1 MDTSKVRHKDG
12 PPGYTCPN
20 FRPVQERTLNETE
33 HGSGVAGWNCRGHR
47 LVRVGLF
54 YLHKD
59 GAVLRGHAE
68 EGALP
73 RPAPLPSFAVEW
85 IVLLFVMSILLAH
98 LYAWSRTTAGA
109 GPRTAIKIGMIVGFC
124 AG

>member
-73 RPAPLPSFAVEW
+73 RPAPLPSFCGRVDRVAVRH
-85 IVLLFVMSILLAH
+85 VH
-98 LYAWSRTTAGA
+98 PAGA
-109 GPRTAIKIGMIVGFC
+109 PLRVEPDYGGRGSANRD
-124 AG
+124 